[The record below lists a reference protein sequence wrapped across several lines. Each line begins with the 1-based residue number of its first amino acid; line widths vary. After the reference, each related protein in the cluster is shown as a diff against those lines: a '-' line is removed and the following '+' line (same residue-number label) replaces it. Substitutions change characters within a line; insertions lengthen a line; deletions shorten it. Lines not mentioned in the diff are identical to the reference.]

1 MQSRKYCSALKRK
14 ETLTHATT
22 WMNFEDIMLREISQ
36 SQKDKYCWFHLHQVH
51 RVIIFIKTESGIVV
65 ARSGGE
71 GREMESLLTK
81 FGVLIE
87 EIEINSGGEWW

>member
-1 MQSRKYCSALKRK
+1 MVVKYT
-14 ETLTHATT
+14 E
-22 WMNFEDIMLREISQ
+22 
-36 SQKDKYCWFHLHQVH
+36 
-51 RVIIFIKTESGIVV
+51 TESGIVV

-81 FGVLIE
+81 FGVSIE